1 MILKNKS
8 FGCKEKILR
17 EILEKNIIW
26 EKSFIGQPCKTLQNI
41 VTSRPPNSRC
51 SFSMMV
57 KWAHDGLHQAN
68 DGEMHVNDGEMS
80 IS

>member
-26 EKSFIGQPCKTLQNI
+26 EKSFIGQPCKTKYCYKSTTQQSVQL
-41 VTSRPPNSRC
+41 
-51 SFSMMV
+51 
-57 KWAHDGLHQAN
+57 LN
-68 DGEMHVNDGEMS
+68 DGQMS
-80 IS
+80 A